1 MCVYLL
7 HARICFRVSHPC
19 LSFRILP
26 SHVRQGAPYLYCF
39 VRTHNPF
46 THQPQ
51 QPILHPYNGQLVGPS
66 ESPVLDTPPRQPTQ
80 SISLVCLRYRIS
92 TNVTPS
98 SSFGFFLQHV
108 SFNTALVGIQHLHLA
123 SAWLSVLVHVNK
135 RVITATAFS
144 LCLPACPHNA
154 YGCFLGCLE
163 KCAESP
169 TVWQTHRAKKCTQTP
184 SKVRSC

>member
-1 MCVYLL
+1 VRIPPARAHLL
-7 HARICFRVSHPC
+7 SWFPPLSLVSYSPISC
-19 LSFRILP
+19 ATGCS
-26 SHVRQGAPYLYCF
+26 VF
-39 VRTHNPF
+39 VLFCKNTQPF

-80 SISLVCLRYRIS
+80 SISLVCLPYRIS

-144 LCLPACPHNA
+144 LCFPACPHNA

-169 TVWQTHRAKKCTQTP
+169 TECQTHRAKKCTQTP